1 MAIRAESR
9 PNASGDT
16 KNVSLNIGGMTCA
29 ACVSHVEKALRG
41 VEGVESSAVNLATE
55 RATVQYTASLAD
67 IEDFRAAV
75 EDAGYSVLGV
85 GADEEIS
92 GNPRQ
97 IADLRAK
104 AMFSIAVAALIMA
117 LMAIPA
123 VRDILQFRLDILLL
137 VLAMPVQFWAGKR
150 FYAGAWAALKH
161 GTSNMN
167 TLIAVGTSVA
177 FGYSATVTV
186 LHDSWLFAHYDA
198 ATFFET
204 SAAIIGLVLLG
215 RYLEARAKGKASEAI
230 KGLMSLRP
238 ETAIVIRDGMEMNVP
253 IEDVDVGEQVR
264 VLPGERIP
272 VDGKVIHG
280 LSWIDESVLTGE
292 SMPVEKAAND
302 DVYGATVNTTGS
314 LTIRA
319 TGVGKDTVLARI
331 IRLVEEAQGSKAP
344 IQRLADAVSSYFVP
358 AVIAI
363 AASVFVVWLA
373 VGPSPSYVY
382 AMVASVAVLIIACPC
397 AMGLA
402 TPTAIMVGT
411 GKAAEM
417 GVLIRSAETLETA
430 HKTQV
435 VVFDKTGTLTTG
447 GPEVTGIVASGMSEN
462 ELLNLAGRLERSSEH
477 PVGKAIVS
485 SAQER
490 GLPID
495 APVQDAVALPGMGIV
510 GRIEGH
516 DVAIGNLRLAE
527 ERDFAMNGLDETS
540 DEMARS
546 GKTVSYVAIDGEA
559 VGVIAV
565 SDTVKEGASEAVAAL
580 KRQGIEVVM
589 LTGDSRQTAEA
600 VARSLGIDSV
610 IANVLPADKADH
622 IEALQKDEK
631 VVAMVGDGINDAPA
645 LAQADVGIAVA
656 TGTDIAMEAA
666 DITLIRGDLMG
677 VARAISVSKRTMR
690 TVRQNLFWA
699 FAYNVALIPIAAG
712 ILYPVF
718 SANGVPPALTPALG
732 EFGFLNPILAAAAPT
747 PKATDPVC
755 AMKVNIDNPPGG
767 EYVHEG
773 QTYYGRELRQCNH
786 ELAPTQKVK
795 DKGPIPH
802 YGGIMRIP
810 QAASSSASLLPR
822 RSIPFAL

>member
-1 MAIRAESR
+1 MAIQAES
-9 PNASGDT
+9 PTSASDAT
-16 KNVSLNIGGMTCA
+16 MNVSLNIGGMTCA

-55 RATVQYTASLAD
+55 RATVQYTANIAD
-67 IEDFRAAV
+67 IEDLRSAV

-85 GADEEIS
+85 GGDEEIS

-104 AMFSIAVAALIMA
+104 SAFSIAVAALIMA
-117 LMAIPA
+117 LMAVPA
-123 VRDILQFRLDILLL
+123 VRDLLPFRLDILLL
-137 VLAMPVQFWAGKR
+137 FLATPVQFWAGKR
-150 FYAGAWAALKH
+150 FYAGAWSALKYR
-161 GTSNMN
+161 TSNMN

-177 FGYSATVTV
+177 FAYSAAVTV
-186 LHDSWLFAHYDA
+186 LQDRWIFAHYEA

-230 KGLMSLRP
+230 RGLMSLRP
-238 ETAIVIRDGMEMNVP
+238 ETATVIRDGMEVEVP
-253 IEDVDVGEQVR
+253 IEEVGVGEQVR

-272 VDGKVIHG
+272 VDGKVIQG

-292 SMPVEKAAND
+292 SMPVEKTEGD
-302 DVYGATVNTTGS
+302 DIYGATVNTTGN
-314 LTIRA
+314 LTIRV

-358 AVIAI
+358 AVIAV
-363 AASVFVVWLA
+363 AAVVFAVWLA
-373 VGPSPSYVY
+373 IGPSPSYVY

-411 GKAAEM
+411 GKAAEL
-417 GVLIRSAETLETA
+417 GVLIRSAETLERA

-447 GPEVTGIVASGMSEN
+447 VPEVTGIVTRVRTEN
-462 ELLNLAGRLERSSEH
+462 EVLTLAGSLERSSEH
-477 PVGKAIVS
+477 PVGRAIVAE
-485 SAQER
+485 AQER

-516 DVAIGNLRLAE
+516 DVAVGNLRLAE
-527 ERDFAMNGLDETS
+527 ERDFTMNGLDEAGA
-540 DEMARS
+540 EMARS
-546 GKTVSYVAIDGEA
+546 GKTVSYVTADGEV

-565 SDTVKEGASEAVAAL
+565 SDTVKDGVKEAIGAL
-580 KRQGIEVVM
+580 KRQDIEVVM
-589 LTGDSRQTAEA
+589 LTGDSQQTAEA
-600 VARSLGIDSV
+600 VAQSLGIDNV
-610 IANVLPADKADH
+610 IANVLPEDKADR
-622 IEALQKDEK
+622 ITALQRDGT

-677 VARAISVSKRTMR
+677 VTQALSVSRRTMR

-699 FAYNVALIPIAAG
+699 FAYNVALIPVAAG
-712 ILYPVF
+712 VLYPVF
-718 SANGVPPALTPALG
+718 AANGVPEALTPALG
-732 EFGFLNPILAAAAPT
+732 EFGFLNPILAAG
-747 PKATDPVC
+747 
-755 AMKVNIDNPPGG
+755 AMAISSVSVIANS
-767 EYVHEG
+767 
-773 QTYYGRELRQCNH
+773 LR
-786 ELAPTQKVK
+786 LKRSKTK
-795 DKGPIPH
+795 DLCPS
-802 YGGIMRIP
+802 ME
-810 QAASSSASLLPR
+810 AS
-822 RSIPFAL
+822 